1 MLRWFLSAGLILLSS
16 ACTSGSSFPYRALS
30 PDGKVCFTLENPRQ
44 QDGTRQLQYR
54 VTLGDRT
61 VVLPSALGLEMDGVV
76 YGRDVRC
83 VSARR
88 TTLDE
93 SYALKS
99 GKRLNTRNHCTEHI
113 LKLRQKGGTGF
124 QLIVRVY
131 DDGAAFRYIF
141 PRKDPKPHMVTQELT
156 EFAIPQGKAWIH
168 PYDWN
173 GRKKPSYEQFA
184 RTGIPVG
191 TASPYE
197 QGWAFPMLFET
208 GGGWTMVTEACLDGT
223 WPATHVDN
231 GGTAGAYKIR
241 FPEME
246 EPIIPDAPEPVST
259 LPWKTPWRVIIAGTD
274 LNTVFVSQMVAH
286 LNPPT
291 AMTDTDWIRPG
302 KACWSW
308 WYNGGSVRRYEE
320 QLKYVDFCHDM
331 GWDYSLID
339 ARWEQMDGEGVE
351 GVLRHAREKGV
362 GIWLWYHSGA
372 GQDSSIMSDPPA
384 RRKEMERISSLGVKG
399 IKVDFF
405 DTDKQRIIAL
415 YPEILRDAADFHLM
429 IDFHGATLPRGFERT
444 WPHLM
449 TTEAVRGA
457 ESLGRQDICDR
468 MAAHDATL
476 VFTRN
481 VVGSM
486 DYTPVTFSNKIR
498 QGVEAFRR
506 TSVAHQLALSVA
518 FESGFQCFA
527 DRAEAYQALPDGPK
541 RFLTEVPVA
550 WDESCLLAG
559 YPADYA
565 VIARR
570 KGDSWYIG
578 GISGKDEVRELEFVL
593 PPACK
598 GKRIQWITDGENIDA
613 FAESSSV
620 YDGGIIRLPV
630 LGNGGF
636 VGRMTAD

>member
-1 MLRWFLSAGLILLSS
+1 MKNWLLPALCCLTICS
-16 ACTSGSSFPYRALS
+16 CGTSLPYRAYS
-30 PDGKVCFTLENPRQ
+30 PDGNVCFILENPRQ
-44 QDGTRQLQYR
+44 EDGARQLQYR

-61 VVLPSALGLEMDGVV
+61 VVLPSALGLEMDGIV
-76 YGRDVRC
+76 YGRDVRRPS
-83 VSARR
+83 VRK

-93 SYALKS
+93 PYTLKS
-99 GKRLNTRNHCTEHI
+99 GKQLQTRNHCTEHV
-113 LKLRQKGGTGF
+113 LSFRGKGSADF
-124 QLIVRVY
+124 QLTVRVY
-131 DDGAAFRYIF
+131 DNGAAFRYAF
-141 PRKDPKPHMVTQELT
+141 PGKDDALHTVQRELT

-173 GRKKPSYEQFA
+173 SRKKPSYEQFA
-184 RTGIPVG
+184 KTGIPVG

-197 QGWAFPMLFET
+197 QCWGFPMLFET
-208 GGGWTMVTEACLDGT
+208 DGLWSMVTEACLDGT
-223 WPATHVDN
+223 YPATHVDN
-231 GGTAGAYKIR
+231 SGTAGAYKIR
-241 FPEME
+241 FPEQE
-246 EPIIPDAPEPVST
+246 EPIIPDAPEPQST
-259 LPWKTPWRVIIAGTD
+259 LPWQTPWRVIIAGTD
-274 LNTVFVSQMVAH
+274 LNTVFTSQVVEH

-308 WYNGGSVRRYEE
+308 WYNGGSVRNYQT
-320 QLKYVDFCHDM
+320 QLQYVDLCQEM

-339 ARWEQMDGEGVE
+339 AGWERMDGEGVE
-351 GVLRHAREKGV
+351 GVVRHAADRGV

-372 GQDSSIMSDPPA
+372 GRDSSIMSDPPA
-384 RRKEMERISSLGVKG
+384 RRAEMKRISELGVKG

-415 YPEILRDAADFHLM
+415 YPEILKDAADYHLM
-429 IDFHGATLPRGFERT
+429 IDFHGATLPRGWERT

-449 TTEAVRGA
+449 TTEAIKGA
-457 ESLGRQDICDR
+457 EGLGRQATCDR
-468 MAAHDATL
+468 MAEHDAT
-476 VFTRN
+476 VIFTRN

-527 DRAEAYQALPDGPK
+527 DRAEAYQALPEGPK

-559 YPADYA
+559 YPSDHA

-570 KGDSWYIG
+570 KGDSWFFG
-578 GISGKDEVRELEFVL
+578 GINGKAEARELEFTL
-593 PPACK
+593 PEACK
-598 GKRIQWITDGENIDA
+598 GKKIQWITDGEDIHT
-613 FAESSSV
+613 FAETVSV
-620 YDGGIIRLPV
+620 YDGGTIRIPV
-630 LGNGGF
+630 LEGGGF
-636 VGRMTAD
+636 VGRMVAD